1 MNHERLYTLNNKLRM
16 CDVWNTG
23 SVCVELSSV
32 CGVYDVG
39 RCVCVWPM
47 CCMCHVSI
55 GCDVHVGNGSTMCGY
70 EFVVWVF
77 S

>member
-1 MNHERLYTLNNKLRM
+1 M

-47 CCMCHVSI
+47 CSSGVCMVYVLC
-55 GCDVHVGNGSTMCGY
+55 GCAI
-70 EFVVWVF
+70 
-77 S
+77 